1 MSTDDLDRRIRALV
15 REAVTDAPPA
25 PDLPTAM
32 RVVTPSPARRGM
44 MWAGIG
50 VAAAVIAVAVL
61 VWTGRSEHPRIVGA
75 STTSSADT
83 VTPWPDSVAVIVA
96 SDRGVERVTSEHG
109 NAVITRLVDGP
120 VDRAFELDDG
130 TLVYQR
136 HDGDIVHRAADGTET
151 ALVTGPGVGLQDAD
165 LSHGQLRLVYRSAT
179 TDPGSSFQLNAWFQ
193 PNEPLPIL
201 PPGGFGV
208 GYDRFSIVDDH
219 FIVAATTDDTGQH
232 SAVGFAVG
240 ETDAPTPTF
249 DQPYQL
255 AGDGQGTVGVL
266 DGSGSFTTTGVG
278 AGVIADLGDATD
290 IADLDLRSHWVAVQR
305 QDGRATLFDLR
316 MAQEYSVPV
325 RAAAVTV
332 SRTAPKPTLP
342 TAPGWPSDVALVV
355 ASDRGVERVVGHG
368 GEPVVTRVLDIGATS
383 KAFEVADGSFVVDSA
398 TISADAPD
406 IARVGSDGSSATVTV
421 TAVPSELQDVGP
433 DGTILFIRRSG
444 LRETFVMEYDAGAFR
459 QIGDVRADATEIS
472 AGGDVVVGTESA
484 PGGQV
489 PFAMNA
495 QGAPLDP
502 LPAPLGAHPA
512 VDATGTVYA
521 WIDRSFLVVANTNP
535 DAPSNIDY
543 DVPSGIG
550 DVLGIDLNRS
560 YALVNGT
567 NGSALVEFGRGTIW
581 QLPVKGWATLSMAPL
596 GLDAPP
602 PSTPSTTVTSS
613 AVSSSTTSFPGVVT
627 AGADGVW
634 EYTATGEVQWTS
646 EPMAVA
652 VKAPD
657 GSMIMQRRSGN
668 GEGADW
674 TMADTLPLHQ
684 SAPGAALEDVFSILF
699 PAADPVAG
707 WYTLHDA
714 ASVHGRTYVLM
725 ALQFAVPTATGMTG
739 QLVVI
744 DVATPAL
751 ITVGEESEIWV
762 DLSRLHLSETGVF
775 VGATRTLETSLFSLG
790 VGNATPLEPTDLGL
804 PDPPAQCS
812 DCPRLYSISRDG
824 ARVAWLDGIDL
835 VVRTLASG
843 DEARTQLD
851 ERVAAWA
858 SDLVVGEGFVVI
870 DRAGFGATPL
880 PPIAVPTDG
889 SGKAG
894 NELHGHAATLSS

>member
-1 MSTDDLDRRIRALV
+1 MSADDLDRRIRAIV

-25 PDLPTAM
+25 PDLPTEM
-32 RVVTPSPARRGM
+32 RVVGLSPPRRGM

-61 VWTGRSEHPRIVGA
+61 VWTGRSDHPRVVGA
-75 STTSSADT
+75 STTSSADL
-83 VTPWPDSVAVIVA
+83 VTPWPEGVAVIVA

-109 NAVITRLVDGP
+109 NAVVTRLVVGS
-120 VDRAFELDDG
+120 VDRAFELEDG
-130 TLVYQR
+130 ALVYQQ
-136 HDGDIVHRAADGTET
+136 HGGDIVHRAVDGTET
-151 ALVTGPGVGLQDAD
+151 ALVTGPGVDLQDAD
-165 LSHGQLRLVYRSAT
+165 LAHGQLRLVYRSAT
-179 TDPGSSFQLNAWFQ
+179 TDPGSAFQLNAWFQ

-208 GYDRFSIVDDH
+208 GYDRFTIEDDH
-219 FIVAATTDDTGQH
+219 FVVAATTDDTGQH
-232 SAVGFAVG
+232 SAAGFAVG
-240 ETDAPTPTF
+240 QSDATPPTYDAPF
-249 DQPYQL
+249 QL
-255 AGDGQGTVGVL
+255 AGDGLGTVGVL
-266 DGSGSFTTTGVG
+266 DGSGSFTTTGVR
-278 AGVIADLGDATD
+278 AGVIADLGDAAD
-290 IADLDLRSHWVAVQR
+290 IVDLDLRSTWVAVQR

-316 MAQEYSVPV
+316 LGQEYSVPV

-342 TAPGWPSDVALVV
+342 TAPGWPSDVAVVV
-355 ASDRGVERVVGHG
+355 ASDRGVERIVGHG
-368 GEPVVTRVLDIGATS
+368 GEPVVTPVLDIGATS
-383 KAFEVADGSFVVDSA
+383 KAFEVLDGTFVVDSA
-398 TISADAPD
+398 TISPDAPD
-406 IARVGSDGSSATVTV
+406 IARVGRDGSSSTVTV
-421 TAVPSELQDVGP
+421 TAVPSELQDVRP
-433 DGTILFIRRSG
+433 DGTILFTTHRSG
-444 LRETFVMEYDAGAFR
+444 LRETEITEYDAGEFR
-459 QIGDVRADATEIS
+459 QIGNTRPDATEIS
-472 AGGDVVVGTESA
+472 WGGNVVVGTEYT

-489 PFAMNA
+489 PFAMDT

-502 LPAPLGAHPA
+502 LPAALGAHPA
-512 VDATGTVYA
+512 VDHTGTVYA

-535 DAPSNIDY
+535 GTFTNIDY
-543 DVPSGIG
+543 DVPAGIG
-550 DVLGIDLNRS
+550 DVLGIDLNLG

-567 NGSALVEFGRGTIW
+567 SGSALVEFGRGTIW
-581 QLPVKGWATLSMAPL
+581 QLPVQGWATLSMAPI
-596 GLDAPP
+596 GLDAAP
-602 PSTPSTTVTSS
+602 PSTTPSTTP
-613 AVSSSTTSFPGVVT
+613 AVAPPNFSGVVT

-668 GEGADW
+668 GDGLDW

-684 SAPGAALEDVFSILF
+684 SAPGAALEDVFSMLF

-725 ALQFAVPTATGMTG
+725 AFQFAVPTATGMTG

-751 ITVGEESEIWV
+751 ITVVEESEIWV

-790 VGNATPLEPTDLGL
+790 VGNATPLAPTDLGL
-804 PDPPAQCS
+804 PDPPAPCS
-812 DCPRLYSISRDG
+812 DCPLLYSISRDG

-858 SDLVVGEGFVVI
+858 SDLVLGDGFVVI
-870 DRAGFGATPL
+870 DRAGFGAFPL
-880 PPIAVPTDG
+880 PPIAVPIDG
-889 SGKAG
+889 SGMADL
-894 NELHGHAATLSS
+894 ELHGHAATLSS